1 MVIKKGKIA
10 KFFKNFFLILFIFYL
25 GVVIGY
31 NFFYWLHKKTREI
44 EIKKG
49 EEAIRQFY
57 LQDIYGGKTPQE
69 TVDLFISALKQK
81 DIDLAVKYVKES
93 ERKNARNKLEEII
106 KNKNL
111 DKAIERL
118 SSLQQ
123 RETMIPNYYA
133 EFVLLDNNNIVIYSV
148 SLEKNKY
155 NNLWKITDF

>member
-1 MVIKKGKIA
+1 MVIKKEKII
-10 KFFKNFFLILFIFYL
+10 KILKKVLLVLFVFYL
-25 GVVIGY
+25 GAVIGY

-49 EEAIRQFY
+49 EEVMRQFY
-57 LQDIYGGKTPQE
+57 LKDTYGGKTPQE
-69 TVDLFISALKQK
+69 TVDLFILALKNQ

-93 ERKNARNKLEEII
+93 ERKNAKNKLEEII

-111 DKAIERL
+111 DKAIEKL
-118 SSLQQ
+118 SFLQQ
-123 RETMIPNYYA
+123 RETTIPDYYA
-133 EFVLLDNNNIVIYSV
+133 EFVLIDSDNIVIYSV